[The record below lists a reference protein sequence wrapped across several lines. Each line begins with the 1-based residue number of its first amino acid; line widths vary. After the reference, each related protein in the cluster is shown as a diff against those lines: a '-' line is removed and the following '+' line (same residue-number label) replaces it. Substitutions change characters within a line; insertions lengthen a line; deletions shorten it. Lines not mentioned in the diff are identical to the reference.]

1 MALRKILLDSSYLYV
16 LFKRNDSKYESAVEV
31 ADLYRGSFIVSE
43 VTLTEVAFLF
53 NREGGVP
60 AVVKFMDQLVR
71 LQAQMEPLTYPDL
84 MRARQIMN
92 LYLDS
97 KLDFVD
103 CCLMALSERLNIT
116 QICTFDTRDFMIFRP
131 RHVNYL
137 EILP

>member
-1 MALRKILLDSSYLYV
+1 MAPRKILLDSSYLYV

-84 MRARQIMN
+84 MRAR
-92 LYLDS
+92 
-97 KLDFVD
+97 
-103 CCLMALSERLNIT
+103 
-116 QICTFDTRDFMIFRP
+116 
-131 RHVNYL
+131 
-137 EILP
+137 